1 MKIIRPEDPIQTTS
15 LIMMIVGQ
23 PGIGKTTLAMSAKNP
38 ILFDFD
44 LGASRAIRGVNASVA
59 QPENYAELMAFIQSP
74 EIRDFSTAVFD
85 TAGAFVE
92 TIIFNQVRS
101 NPSYWDG
108 FAGMPNQKGWGVVKN
123 LFTGFFN
130 AIRASGLSVV
140 FVAHEKQETA
150 KRGDVSRSVP
160 QIVGSASQIILQACQ
175 QVGFMYAEGQR
186 RVLDFSVDQTHTSKD
201 TAGIGKVE
209 ILPYG
214 SNDHQ
219 LADVVTV
226 CKERIIKNANQ
237 HTAAAGEIAELRLL
251 IAGIDDADS
260 ANMVLER
267 ILDYSGAAKDA
278 LKVEIFARCGKV
290 GLIYNKETKQ
300 YETAPAN

>member
-1 MKIIRPEDPIQTTS
+1 MNLIRPEDQIQTTS

-23 PGIGKTTLAMSAKNP
+23 PGIGKTTLAMTAKNP

-44 LGASRAIRGVNASVA
+44 LGASRAIRGVNAVIG
-59 QPENYAELMAFIQSP
+59 QPENYADLMTFIQSP
-74 EIRDFSTAVFD
+74 EIRQFSTAVFD

-140 FVAHEKQETA
+140 FIAHEKQETA

-175 QVGFMYAEGQR
+175 QVGFMYADGQK

-209 ILPYG
+209 IYNH
-214 SNDHQ
+214 STNDHQ
-219 LADVVTV
+219 LVDLISV

-237 HTAAAGEIAELRLL
+237 FTGAANEIAELRLL
-251 IAGIDDADS
+251 IAGIDDEDG
-260 ANMVLER
+260 ANIVLER
-267 ILDYSGAAKDA
+267 ILEYTGTAAAA
-278 LKVEIFARCGKV
+278 LKAEIFARCGKV
-290 GLIYNKETKQ
+290 GLVYNKETKQ